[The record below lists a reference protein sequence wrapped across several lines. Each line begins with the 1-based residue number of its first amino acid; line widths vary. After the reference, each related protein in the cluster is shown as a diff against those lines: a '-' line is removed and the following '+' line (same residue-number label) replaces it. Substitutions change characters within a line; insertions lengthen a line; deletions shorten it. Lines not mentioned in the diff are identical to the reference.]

1 MTLVE
6 QVRVLPVDWLLL
18 SDSNAMLADGLH
30 HTPIFRPQK
39 SPQVE
44 MHDGKTATVNLAG
57 RQRTVDEPCVLLGGS
72 HSHYHW
78 LFDFLPRMISIARF
92 RELAQLKLVV
102 SAAIGTAQIESLR
115 LLGVDDSRL
124 LRVEPTEIVR
134 FEALWVP
141 SLYAEYGRVH
151 PAALAWLRD
160 SFAHPAAPAKP
171 AARLYVSR
179 SDARYRRLL
188 NELEIRGKL
197 EARGFETIVGSNLSF
212 AEQVAKF
219 AAARTVFGVTGA
231 GLSNIVFSPTGA
243 TVVELHNFEDGGV
256 FFQLLAEQLGH
267 QYFRINGQYV
277 PASGVDPHNFDF
289 RVSLDLLPIA

>member
-1 MTLVE
+1 MALVE
-6 QVRVLPVDWLLL
+6 QVRVLPADWLLL
-18 SDSNAMLADGLH
+18 SSSNAMLSDGLH
-30 HTPIFRPQK
+30 HTPTFRPQK

-57 RQRTVDEPCVLLGGS
+57 CQRMVDEPCVLLGGS

-78 LFDFLPRMISIARF
+78 LFDFLPRMISITQF

-102 SAAIGTAQIESLR
+102 SAAIGPAQIESLR
-115 LLGVDDSRL
+115 LLGVEESRL
-124 LRVEPTEIVR
+124 LLVEPTEIVR
-134 FEALWVP
+134 FETLWVP
-141 SLYAEYGRVH
+141 SLYSEYGRVH

-160 SFAHPAAPAKP
+160 SFVHPAASAEP

-179 SDARYRRLL
+179 SDASCRRRV
-188 NELEIRGKL
+188 NELEIREKL
-197 EARGFETIVGSNLSF
+197 EARGFETIIGSNLGF

-219 AAARTVFGVTGA
+219 AAARIVFGVTGA

-243 TVVELHNFEDGGV
+243 TVVELHNFEDGAV

-267 QYFRINGQYV
+267 QYFRINGQYF
-277 PASGVDPHNFDF
+277 PAPGVDPHNFDF
-289 RVSLDLLPIA
+289 RVSPDQLPIT